1 MSNIIS
7 SLLDLL
13 TKFFSYKE
21 SEIDNIEKVDVVKNK
36 KNLARAVNY
45 AEYALLIAER
55 YSLAFC
61 PCPHNAWQCL
71 LPGGDWPLP
80 VASEPRSRH

>member
-55 YSLAFC
+55 YSLAFV
-61 PCPHNAWQCL
+61 PKDRRRFNYL
-71 LPGGDWPLP
+71 LKQY
-80 VASEPRSRH
+80 RKYN

>member
-21 SEIDNIEKVDVVKNK
+21 SEIDNIEKVDVVKSK
-36 KNLARAVNY
+36 KNLVRAVDY

-55 YSLAFC
+55 YSIGYSKKDKKRFDY
-61 PCPHNAWQCL
+61 L
-71 LPGGDWPLP
+71 LKQY
-80 VASEPRSRH
+80 RRYN